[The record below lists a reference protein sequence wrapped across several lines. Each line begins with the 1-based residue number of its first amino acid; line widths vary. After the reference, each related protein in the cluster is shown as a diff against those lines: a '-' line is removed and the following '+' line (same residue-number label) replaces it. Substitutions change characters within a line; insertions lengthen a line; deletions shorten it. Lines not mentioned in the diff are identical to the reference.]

1 MVYYVPFHAV
11 VSEPIREFRL
21 RYKDERIQG
30 EVWAGELAQRATRGD
45 LESYRYLVAR
55 TTGYAFYHHAPTMPH
70 QVITADGERRTLS
83 SRDEIRDFYQSLP
96 EEERIIIREAGNG
109 LVELGG

>member
-1 MVYYVPFHAV
+1 MVQYVPFHAV

-21 RYKDERIQG
+21 RYKDERIQD

-55 TTGYAFYHHAPTMPH
+55 TTGYAFYHHAPNTSH

-83 SRDEIRDFYQSLP
+83 SRDEIREFYRSLP
-96 EEERIIIREAGNG
+96 EEERTIIREAGNG
-109 LVELGG
+109 LVELVG